1 MIFLYQVGTIRR
13 TFYMAEKDNI
23 PEMRP
28 TFYAIRRTDENN
40 KEYWSSRDLCN
51 AMGYSTNWKFQ
62 NVINKAIAVANQ
74 KGMKIDDHFNQTVDM
89 VKLGSG
95 AYRKVNIFRLSRMSC
110 MIIAENADGKKPLVQ
125 QAREYFSQS
134 VSTTELIQNSLESN
148 ILLYK
153 TAQGE
158 TRIEVIF
165 NNETFWMSQKRMA
178 DLFGVDRATI
188 AYHLSQIYES
198 GELTKEATCRKI
210 QQVQLEGERDVERT
224 PLFYNLDTIIAVGY
238 RVNSYQATQFRIWA
252 TSVLKEF
259 IIKGYVLDDE
269 RLKQG
274 RHFGKDY
281 FDDLLERIREIRTSE
296 RRYYQKITD
305 VYAEC
310 SADYDAKSE
319 STKLFF
325 KMVQNMMHLAVTH
338 HTAAEI
344 VFNRADAEQPHM
356 GLTTWEKAPNG
367 RVQKSDTIVAKNYL
381 SDTELKQLN
390 GITTSFL
397 DFAETRAQR
406 HIITTMEDW
415 RKRLAQFLAA
425 MDYEANPSA
434 GTVSQDEAR
443 AKAYGEYEKYKLIQD
458 RSYIS
463 DFDRFNNGDDDMPLL
478 PFDLNPK
485 EN

>member
-1 MIFLYQVGTIRR
+1 
-13 TFYMAEKDNI
+13 MAKKDNI

-28 TFYAIRRTDENN
+28 TFDAIRRTDENN
-40 KEYWSSRDLCN
+40 NEYWSSRDLCN

-95 AYRKVNIFRLSRMSC
+95 ACRKVNIFRLSRIAC

-125 QAREYFSQS
+125 QAREYFSHS

-165 NNETFWMSQKRMA
+165 NNDTFWMSQKRMA

-224 PLFYNLDTIIAVGY
+224 PLFYNLDAIIAVGY

-274 RHFGKDY
+274 KHFGKDY

-305 VYAEC
+305 IYAEC

-319 STKLFF
+319 STNLFF
-325 KMVQNMMHLAVTH
+325 KMVQNMMHLAVT
-338 HTAAEI
+338 
-344 VFNRADAEQPHM
+344 
-356 GLTTWEKAPNG
+356 
-367 RVQKSDTIVAKNYL
+367 
-381 SDTELKQLN
+381 QLN
-390 GITTSFL
+390 AITTSFL
-397 DFAETRAQR
+397 DLAETRAQR

-415 RKRLAQFLAA
+415 RKRLDQFLTA
-425 MDYEANPSA
+425 MDYKANATA

-463 DFDRFNNGDDDMPLL
+463 DFDRFNKGDDDTSLL

-485 EN
+485 EI

>member
-1 MIFLYQVGTIRR
+1 
-13 TFYMAEKDNI
+13 MAEENNI

-28 TFYAIRRTDENN
+28 TFEEIRRKDENGH
-40 KEYWSSRDLCN
+40 EYWSSRDLCS
-51 AMGYSTNWKFQ
+51 ALGYSANWKFQ
-62 NVINKAIAVANQ
+62 RVIDKAIEVANT
-74 KGMKIDDHFNQTVDM
+74 KGMNTGDHFNQKVDM

-95 AYRKVNIFRLSRMSC
+95 AFRKVEIFRLSRMAC
-110 MIIAENADGKKPLVQ
+110 MIIAENADGKKALVQ
-125 QAREYFSQS
+125 LARDYFSKS
-134 VSTTELIQNSLESN
+134 VSSTELIRNNLESN

-178 DLFGVDRATI
+178 DLFGVDVRTI
-188 AYHLSQIYES
+188 NYHLGQIYET
-198 GELTKEATCRKI
+198 GELKKEATIRKI
-210 QQVQLEGERDVERT
+210 GIVQSEGERDVERT
-224 PLFYNLDTIIAVGY
+224 PLFYNLDAIIAVGY

-274 RHFGKDY
+274 KHFGKDY
-281 FDDLLERIREIRTSE
+281 FDDLLERIREIRSSE

-305 VYAEC
+305 IYAEC

-319 STKLFF
+319 STKSFF
-325 KMVQNMMHLAVTH
+325 NMVQNMMHLAVIH

-344 VFNRADAEQPHM
+344 VYNRADAEQPHM
-356 GLTTWEKAPNG
+356 GLTTWKNAPNG

-381 SDTELKQLN
+381 SDEELEELN
-390 GITTSFL
+390 GITNAFL
-397 DFAETRAQR
+397 DFAELRARR
-406 HIITTMEDW
+406 HMVTNMEDW
-415 RKRLAQFLAA
+415 RNRLSQLLTAV
-425 MDYEANPSA
+425 DYEANVST
-434 GTVSQDEAR
+434 GTVSQEEAKD
-443 AKAYGEYEKYKLIQD
+443 KAYGEYEKYKLFQD

-463 DFDRFNNGDDDMPLL
+463 DFDRFNGNDDAPLL
-478 PFDLNPK
+478 PFDLNPN
-485 EN
+485 EI

>member
-1 MIFLYQVGTIRR
+1 
-13 TFYMAEKDNI
+13 MAEKDNI

-28 TFYAIRRTDENN
+28 TFDAIRRTDENN

-95 AYRKVNIFRLSRMSC
+95 AYRKVNIFRLSRMAC

-134 VSTTELIQNSLESN
+134 VSTTELIQSSLESN

-210 QQVQLEGERDVERT
+210 QQVQIEGERDVERT

-274 RHFGKDY
+274 KHFGKDY

-305 VYAEC
+305 IYAEC

-344 VFNRADAEQPHM
+344 VYNRADAEQPHM
-356 GLTTWEKAPNG
+356 GLTTWKKAPNG

-381 SDTELKQLN
+381 SDAELNQLN
-390 GITTSFL
+390 AITTSFL
-397 DFAETRAQR
+397 DLAETRAQR

-463 DFDRFNNGDDDMPLL
+463 DFDRFNNGDDDTPLL

-485 EN
+485 EI

>member
-1 MIFLYQVGTIRR
+1 MV
-13 TFYMAEKDNI
+13 EKDNI

-28 TFYAIRRTDENN
+28 TFDAIRKTDENN
-40 KEYWSSRDLCN
+40 NEYWNARDLCN
-51 AMGYSTNWKFQ
+51 AMGYSAYWKFQ
-62 NVINKAIAVANQ
+62 RVIDKAIEAANA
-74 KGMKIDDHFNQTVDM
+74 KGMKIDDHFNHVVEM

-95 AYRKVNIFRLSRMSC
+95 SFRKVETFHLSRIAC
-110 MIIAENADGKKPLVQ
+110 IIIAENADARKLLVK
-125 QAREYFSQS
+125 QAREYFDNTI
-134 VSTTELIQNSLESN
+134 STSEIIRNALSSS

-158 TRIEVIF
+158 TKIEVIF
-165 NNETFWMSQKRMA
+165 NSETFWMSQKRMA
-178 DLFGVDRATI
+178 DLFGVDVRTI
-188 AYHLSQIYES
+188 NYHLGQIYKT
-198 GELTKEATCRKI
+198 GELKKEATIRKI
-210 QQVQLEGERDVERT
+210 GIVQNEGERDVERA
-224 PLFYNLDTIIAVGY
+224 PLFYNLDAIIAVGY

-274 RHFGKDY
+274 KHFGKDY

-305 VYAEC
+305 IYAEC

-344 VFNRADAEQPHM
+344 IYNRADAEQPHM
-356 GLTTWEKAPNG
+356 GLTTWKKAPDG

-381 SDTELKQLN
+381 SDTELDQLN
-390 GITTSFL
+390 RITTSFL

-415 RKRLAQFLAA
+415 RKRLAQFLTM
-425 MDYEANPSA
+425 MDYEANVSA
-434 GTVSQDEAR
+434 GTVSQEEAR
-443 AKAYGEYEKYKLIQD
+443 GKAYGEYEKYKLIQD
-458 RSYIS
+458 RTYIS
-463 DFDRFNNGDDDMPLL
+463 DFDRFNQGDDDSPLL

-485 EN
+485 E

>member
-1 MIFLYQVGTIRR
+1 MV
-13 TFYMAEKDNI
+13 EKDNI

-28 TFYAIRRTDENN
+28 AFDAIRRTDENN

-95 AYRKVNIFRLSRMSC
+95 AYRKVNIFRLSRMAC

-134 VSTTELIQNSLESN
+134 VSTTELIQSSLESN

-198 GELTKEATCRKI
+198 GELTKEATCRKN

-224 PLFYNLDTIIAVGY
+224 PLFYNLDAFIAVGY

-356 GLTTWEKAPNG
+356 GLTTWKKAPNG
-367 RVQKSDTIVAKNYL
+367 RVQKSDIIVAKNYL
-381 SDTELKQLN
+381 SDTELNQLN

-415 RKRLAQFLAA
+415 RKRLAQFLVA

>member
-1 MIFLYQVGTIRR
+1 
-13 TFYMAEKDNI
+13 MAEKDNI

-28 TFYAIRRTDENN
+28 TFDAIRRIDENN
-40 KEYWSSRDLCN
+40 EEYWSSRDLCN

-95 AYRKVNIFRLSRMSC
+95 ACRKVNIFRLSRIAC

-165 NNETFWMSQKRMA
+165 NNDTFWMSQKRMA

-188 AYHLSQIYES
+188 AYHLSLIYES

-224 PLFYNLDTIIAVGY
+224 PLFYNLDAIIAVGY

-274 RHFGKDY
+274 KHFGKDY

-305 VYAEC
+305 IYAEC

-319 STKLFF
+319 STNLFF
-325 KMVQNMMHLAVTH
+325 KMVQNMMHLAVT
-338 HTAAEI
+338 
-344 VFNRADAEQPHM
+344 
-356 GLTTWEKAPNG
+356 
-367 RVQKSDTIVAKNYL
+367 
-381 SDTELKQLN
+381 QLN
-390 GITTSFL
+390 AITTSFL
-397 DFAETRAQR
+397 DLAETRAQR

-415 RKRLAQFLAA
+415 RKRLDQFLTA
-425 MDYEANPSA
+425 MDYKANATA

-463 DFDRFNNGDDDMPLL
+463 DFDRFNKGDDDTPLL

>member
-1 MIFLYQVGTIRR
+1 
-13 TFYMAEKDNI
+13 MAEKDNI
-23 PEMRP
+23 SEMRP
-28 TFYAIRRTDENN
+28 TFDAIRRTDENN

-95 AYRKVNIFRLSRMSC
+95 AYRKVNIFRLSRMAC

-134 VSTTELIQNSLESN
+134 VSTTELMYNTLESN

-153 TAQGE
+153 TAHGE

-165 NNETFWMSQKRMA
+165 NNDTFWMSQKRMA
-178 DLFGVDRATI
+178 DLFGVDVRTVN
-188 AYHLSQIYES
+188 YHLGQIYET
-198 GELTKEATCRKI
+198 GELQKEATIRKI
-210 QQVQLEGERDVERT
+210 GIVQNEGERDVERA
-224 PLFYNLDTIIAVGY
+224 PLFYNLDAIIAVGY

-274 RHFGKDY
+274 KHFGKDY

-305 VYAEC
+305 IYAEC
-310 SADYDAKSE
+310 SADYDAKAE

-344 VFNRADAEQPHM
+344 VYNRADAEQPHM
-356 GLTTWEKAPNG
+356 GLTTWKKAPDG

-381 SDTELKQLN
+381 SDTELNQLN
-390 GITTSFL
+390 AITTSFL
-397 DFAETRAQR
+397 DLAEARAQR

-425 MDYEANPSA
+425 MDYEENPSA

-463 DFDRFNNGDDDMPLL
+463 DFDRFNKGDDDTPLL

>member
-1 MIFLYQVGTIRR
+1 
-13 TFYMAEKDNI
+13 MAEKDNI

-28 TFYAIRRTDENN
+28 TFDAIRRTDENN

-95 AYRKVNIFRLSRMSC
+95 AYRKVNIFRLSRMAC

-134 VSTTELIQNSLESN
+134 VSTTELIQSSLESN

-210 QQVQLEGERDVERT
+210 QQVQIEGERDVERT

-259 IIKGYVLDDE
+259 IIKGYLLDDE

-274 RHFGKDY
+274 KHFGKDY

-305 VYAEC
+305 IYAEC

-344 VFNRADAEQPHM
+344 VYNRADAEQPHM
-356 GLTTWEKAPNG
+356 GLTTWKKAPNG

-381 SDTELKQLN
+381 SDAELNQLN
-390 GITTSFL
+390 AITTSFL
-397 DFAETRAQR
+397 DLAETRAQR

-485 EN
+485 EI